1 MLCLSLFISP
11 LFHSLQAA
19 FLIVSRFGTHIAFL
33 AELCFALRR
42 HTEEEK
48 KRMKEFI

>member
-19 FLIVSRFGTHIAFL
+19 FLIVSGFGTHIAFL

-42 HTEEEK
+42 HTEKEK
-48 KRMKEFI
+48 KE